1 MELTTLADIQEAA
14 AYIFNSWTLGLREA
28 QMMGRN
34 AYFDNFKDAYRVH
47 YLFARIN
54 AAYVKDDKIYIG
66 NEETDL
72 SSISSSYFD
81 LWHYRGTWT
90 MSGLFGSS
98 NDTESI
104 TDVVDTEN
112 GGIVSK
118 PPPTGGTE
126 DSPDQGGDVTIPVI
140 PDVTSDDGSGDSNTG
155 EGGDAPSG
163 STVTYNLS
171 LRAGSQ
177 AVSIGA
183 NVITFYVNGVATP
196 FESEVGADY
205 ILDSYVLTN
214 SGRKQ
219 SNLVVSQYLASG
231 FVVDDILEAGVLYYQ
246 AIPRT

>member
-1 MELTTLADIQEAA
+1 
-14 AYIFNSWTLGLREA
+14 
-28 QMMGRN
+28 
-34 AYFDNFKDAYRVH
+34 
-47 YLFARIN
+47 
-54 AAYVKDDKIYIG
+54 
-66 NEETDL
+66 
-72 SSISSSYFD
+72 
-81 LWHYRGTWT
+81 

-112 GGIVSK
+112 GGIISK

-126 DSPDQGGDVTIPVI
+126 DSTDQGGDVTIPVT

-155 EGGDAPSG
+155 EGGDTPTG
-163 STVTYNLS
+163 NTTTYTTTIN

-183 NVITFYVNGVATP
+183 NVITFFVNGVATP
-196 FESEVGADY
+196 FGSDVGADY
-205 ILDSYVLTN
+205 ILDAYVMTN